1 VIIDPY
7 GARKFMIEGTTRY
20 LDADEFLVQSQTE
33 EFHSENEPAQ
43 RLPRIK
49 SRARRPT
56 KGEQKRNREF
66 FHANPQYL
74 TTMNPKIEAY
84 SLSTN
89 EWSKLLAPQVLPSCF

>member
-1 VIIDPY
+1 
-7 GARKFMIEGTTRY
+7 MIEGTTRY

-33 EFHSENEPAQ
+33 DLHSETESAQ

-56 KGEQKRNREF
+56 EREQKRNREF